1 MLMIVL
7 VVLLA
12 FLAFLVVFV
21 ARQARVV
28 LRNRVERKDI
38 NIDARRSGRIFAAVL
53 LGVAM
58 GAVTLL
64 SVSRDR
70 SKGRDAYIQRSTER
84 FDRLVSKPQSGL
96 GAVIGGVFTTGVVIG
111 AYELLAFGMTLAIGS
126 TKRSTPV

>member
-1 MLMIVL
+1 MLMIIL

-21 ARQARVV
+21 ARQARAV
-28 LRNRVERKDI
+28 LRNRVERRDT
-38 NIDARRSGRIFAAVL
+38 NMDARRSGRIFAAVVI
-53 LGVAM
+53 GVAM

-64 SVSRDR
+64 SVSHDR
-70 SKGRDAYIQRSTER
+70 SKGRDAYIQRHTER

-96 GAVIGGVFTTGVVIG
+96 GSVIGGVFTTGVIIG

-126 TKRSTPV
+126 TKRNAA